1 MPIRLMQYWL
11 PHPHQSRLQSQCE
24 IVSCK
29 PVLKFQLLVQCLLA
43 VVADVKTSMFA
54 LILEEIER
62 LDFDTSGLRADDQRV
77 FPELKA
83 VVFL

>member
-1 MPIRLMQYWL
+1 MQYWL
-11 PHPHQSRLQSQCE
+11 PRPHQSRLQSQSE
-24 IVSCK
+24 IAFCRLA
-29 PVLKFQLLVQCLLA
+29 LKFRPLVQCPPTVLG
-43 VVADVKTSMFA
+43 DVKTSMFA

-62 LDFDTSGLRADDQRV
+62 LDFDISGLRADDRRV